1 MNRRQLVLGATL
13 PVLSASAT
21 LGQENR
27 SSGMGEFT
35 SGGRRIR
42 AEWFPAGAGGG
53 LKGGASSPALIML
66 HGADGLA
73 WNGDRYRLAAG
84 LVAGSGYHVA
94 LLHYLDR
101 TGDRRADYATL
112 REDYPLW
119 VETVRDGLT
128 WLAGQPGVAP
138 NRLGLMGVSLG
149 GALSLSVGAG
159 DRRIKAIVEYSG
171 PVPEDLPSSGVR
183 LPPTLVL
190 HGESDRIVP
199 ASHARRLERLL
210 GEAGTPHEVQVYP
223 GEGHMLS
230 GTAQFDAAARV
241 TAFLSRHL

>member
-1 MNRRQLVLGATL
+1 MNRRQLVLGASLPLLNASGTL
-13 PVLSASAT
+13 A
-21 LGQENR
+21 QENR
-27 SSGMGEFT
+27 SGGMGEFT

-42 AEWFPAGAGGG
+42 SEWFPASAGAPSAGG
-53 LKGGASSPALIML
+53 AVSPALILL

-223 GEGHMLS
+223 GEGHVLS
-230 GTAQFDAAARV
+230 GMAQFDAAARV

>member
-1 MNRRQLVLGATL
+1 MNRRQLVLGASLPLLNASGTL
-13 PVLSASAT
+13 A
-21 LGQENR
+21 QENR
-27 SSGMGEFT
+27 SGGMGEFT

-42 AEWFPAGAGGG
+42 SEWFPAGAGAPSA
-53 LKGGASSPALIML
+53 GGAVSPALILL

-119 VETVRDGLT
+119 VETVRDGVT

-149 GALSLSVGAG
+149 GALSLSAGAI
-159 DRRIKAIVEYSG
+159 DRRVKAIVEYSG

-190 HGESDRIVP
+190 HGEADRIVP

-223 GEGHMLS
+223 GEGHVLS
-230 GTAQFDAAARV
+230 GMAQFDAAARV